1 MCTGFMGPLEPIVK
15 TQLAFSEEAAFPMSH
30 SQSPFLRNE
39 PKDVLTYWFPFCSC
53 VTVIFKFKSQIHTVT
68 SNVFILKRLH
78 ISVHLN
84 SKWLQPN
91 RLFHNASRDRH
102 RHWIF
107 MRERSAFLQCMLHA
121 FFYFSCSFNRK
132 AGLMM
137 CLEVT

>member
-68 SNVFILKRLH
+68 SNLMYLFWNDYTFLYILTANDCNLTAFSITH
-78 ISVHLN
+78 LEIVIGTEYSWENVVH
-84 SKWLQPN
+84 
-91 RLFHNASRDRH
+91 FCNA
-102 RHWIF
+102 
-107 MRERSAFLQCMLHA
+107 CYMLSSTFPAH
-121 FFYFSCSFNRK
+121 STGRQV
-132 AGLMM
+132 LWW
-137 CLEVT
+137 V